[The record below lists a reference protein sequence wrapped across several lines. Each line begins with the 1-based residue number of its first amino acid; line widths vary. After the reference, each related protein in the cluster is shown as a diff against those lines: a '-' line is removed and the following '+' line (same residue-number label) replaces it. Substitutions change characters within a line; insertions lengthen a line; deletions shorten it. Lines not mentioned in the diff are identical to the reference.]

1 MNEFVWE
8 LVKGFMPAL
17 ICVWVLVAI
26 LYLINK
32 KNRK

>member
-17 ICVWVLVAI
+17 ICVWIVVI
-26 LYLINK
+26 VLYLIK
-32 KNRK
+32 KK